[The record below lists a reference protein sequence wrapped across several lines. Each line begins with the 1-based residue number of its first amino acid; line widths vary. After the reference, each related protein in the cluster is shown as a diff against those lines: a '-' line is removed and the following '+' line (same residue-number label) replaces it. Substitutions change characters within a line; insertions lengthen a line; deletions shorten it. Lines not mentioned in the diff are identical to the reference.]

1 MICVPEGRSF
11 PSSRPSHSLGSD
23 VPWCP
28 RSGEQKE
35 VPGKVQLTSGMLAGR
50 HSCWGLLS
58 SKMPVSPI
66 AALFWR
72 EGEGGGEMSWVI
84 FRVIE

>member
-50 HSCWGLLS
+50 HSCLVCCLAKCQFLQLLHYS
-58 SKMPVSPI
+58 
-66 AALFWR
+66 
-72 EGEGGGEMSWVI
+72 GERGGEKMSWVI